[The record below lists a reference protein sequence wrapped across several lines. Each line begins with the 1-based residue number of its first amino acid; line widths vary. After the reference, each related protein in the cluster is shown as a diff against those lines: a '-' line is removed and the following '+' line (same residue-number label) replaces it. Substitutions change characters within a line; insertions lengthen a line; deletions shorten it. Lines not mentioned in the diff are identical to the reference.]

1 MKRPNNFLCLCVL
14 AMTVSA
20 GASGLPSDWQY
31 EQQFNAPASGLVKI
45 SLPAGT
51 LNTARPELEDLR
63 LYDSAGNEV
72 PYVIERPMP
81 SPKVVRA
88 AKSFSVSLNAGNTV
102 ITLESGIAQ
111 PFDAVTLESPA
122 PNFIKSVQV
131 EGSTDGI
138 RWIEL
143 ARGLPIFRQRSGAMF
158 LSYCADL
165 GRKTALLGG

>member
-1 MKRPNNFLCLCVL
+1 MKRPNNFLCACILVV
-14 AMTVSA
+14 AVSA
-20 GASGLPSDWQY
+20 NASNLPSDWQY
-31 EQQFNAPASGLVKI
+31 EQQFNAPASGLMKI
-45 SLPAGT
+45 SLPSET
-51 LNTARPELEDLR
+51 LNAARPALEDLR
-63 LYDSAGNEV
+63 LYDNAGNEV

-131 EGSTDGI
+131 EGSTDGV
-138 RWIEL
+138 
-143 ARGLPIFRQRSGAMF
+143 G
-158 LSYCADL
+158 
-165 GRKTALLGG
+165 